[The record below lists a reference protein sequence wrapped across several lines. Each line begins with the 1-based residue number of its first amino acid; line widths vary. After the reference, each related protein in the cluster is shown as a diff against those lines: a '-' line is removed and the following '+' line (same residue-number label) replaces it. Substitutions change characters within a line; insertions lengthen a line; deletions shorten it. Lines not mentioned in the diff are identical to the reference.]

1 MPQFKGSETVTAS
14 RQVVWD
20 FITDPQKVGGCIPD
34 LKSMHVIDTDHF
46 DAEVK
51 VGMGIL
57 RGTMKV
63 KYEVTSKDPPSK
75 ITMKM
80 DGSGLGSKA
89 LINAAVELKEVPQ
102 GTQLDWV
109 ADVTVSGTLAGLGA
123 RYLNDIAFKTVSDLF
138 SCVKEK
144 LAGGK

>member
-1 MPQFKGSETVTAS
+1 MPQFKGSEVVMAQ

-20 FITDPQKVGGCIPD
+20 FITDPQKVGGCVPG
-34 LKSMHVIDTDHF
+34 LKSMQVIDADHF

-51 VGMGIL
+51 VGIGIL
-57 RGTMKV
+57 KGTMKV

-89 LINAAVELKEVPQ
+89 LINAVVELKEVPQ
-102 GTQLDWV
+102 GTPLDWT
-109 ADVTVSGTLAGLGA
+109 ADVTVSGTIASLGA
-123 RYLNDIAFKTVSDLF
+123 RYLNDVAYKTVSEMF
-138 SCVKEK
+138 SCIREK
-144 LAGGK
+144 LAGSK